1 LLQAQKSSARLPYI
15 KVEVVERVGGVTRLD
30 WDSLYSGAEADYFHA
45 VTMPGDGSLI
55 RLRVDPLDGKLYFQR
70 VE

>member
-30 WDSLYSGAEADYFHA
+30 WDSIYSGAEADHFHA

-55 RLRVDPLDGKLYFQR
+55 RLRVDPEDDKLYFQR